1 MDNTL
6 TRAVSADTTNE
17 SRIMY
22 NKQADSNTAKALF
35 KEILEHDDT
44 EDTDGTPLT
53 SDEVNADRHKEEK
66 EEDDDCYYDD
76 SGLGDDDEDE
86 DDSDDD
92 EDDDLMNFLNDMYE
106 EREKFIDEK
115 EMTKGLKP
123 KKLGKKEFML
133 PEQRAAII
141 VCNDITLK
149 LNDETTVKT
158 TGQSLSIKRPE
169 ESEAYVFILNNSI
182 KLADEECYL
191 YVHQCNEYTENEL
204 KYKARFTY
212 NHTTESYSAEVP
224 SSCFNSGTYFI
235 FFDRVTSVVKQFTRY
250 GNSICFAMH
259 VHQEYD
265 FEEDYVPITG
275 ISCKIDSSRTRLSF
289 KVKFQHRVFYDT
301 GFNLD
306 IYNGNFNRVACTSE
320 TAWNFNY
327 QCERQVFEFN
337 ATSDIP
343 LKGRYFAILR
353 TNGVPM
359 YSLYFNVDKNGL
371 TTESSTFTAISL
383 IDKHFATQ
391 IDRSRYWKVF
401 CGIHGYG
408 NAKRCLL
415 RMDMR
420 NLFNKMRKSKNL
432 SGIKVNLN
440 IMYHGGSSKEELG
453 MLRKLQLALDDISNV
468 QEGDCIAL
476 CEAKTAYDPYED
488 ATSLFDESKDRG
500 ILLYNLTSLMNG
512 NSVVV
517 NKLLCTLKKDECHS
531 VCLIGSKSEIEQLFQ
546 TYPRLAEFFPKENS
560 IERYSFTA
568 DDYVRQC
575 MTTLQE
581 GDLYPTYEAI
591 DKIVDAIEKAFAG
604 GHLFGWTLTNIDKFT
619 NRHIIDNYYARQLKC
634 LKEKKQ
640 QSRIE
645 FATIEACDIDAA
657 ALSCKSASPF
667 EESIQQLNA
676 MVGLQDIKSSIT
688 TTFNRIKVNEERKR
702 LGLKV
707 KNDTCNH
714 MIFTGNP
721 GTGKTTVAKMVGKIY
736 HSLGLLSKGEVIC
749 ADRSKIV
756 GRYIGETE
764 RNMQRLLSEAK
775 GNVLFIDEAYTLCDS
790 LEDRRDFGY
799 RAIECLLT
807 VLSQKDSDIIVIFAG
822 YEKDIDRMMD
832 CNQGL
837 LGRFPYKF
845 NFKDYTEQELTEI
858 ALNLLNEEEYI
869 LSPEAEALLR
879 TTIAD
884 TVKHKT
890 KNFSNA
896 RWIEQ
901 YVNNGIKH
909 AQSDRLAVTGCN
921 PSVENYRRIE
931 IEDVRTAF
939 ELYKPKEEIQQ
950 RTIGFRA

>member
-1 MDNTL
+1 M
-6 TRAVSADTTNE
+6 DTTQEN
-17 SRIMY
+17 IMMMKK
-22 NKQADSNTAKALF
+22 KQTDSDTAKALF
-35 KEILEHDDT
+35 EGWFEHDET
-44 EDTDGTPLT
+44 EETDSTNLPA
-53 SDEVNADRHKEEK
+53 DEEATGSHDE
-66 EEDDDCYYDD
+66 EEDDYDNF
-76 SGLGDDDEDE
+76 DDDGLDNS
-86 DDSDDD
+86 SDDD
-92 EDDDLMNFLNDMYE
+92 DDDDDDLMKLINEMCE
-106 EREKFIDEK
+106 EHEKIIDEEK
-115 EMTKGLKP
+115 EMMKGLKLQ
-123 KKLGKKEFML
+123 KLGQKEFML
-133 PEQRAAII
+133 PEQRTPII
-141 VCNDITLK
+141 ACSDITLK
-149 LNDETTVKT
+149 LNDEYAVKAV
-158 TGQSLSIKRPE
+158 GQSLSIKKIE
-169 ESEAYVFILNNSI
+169 ESDTYTFKLNNSI
-182 KLADEECYL
+182 KLASGDCYL
-191 YVHQCNEYTENEL
+191 YVHSCNNYTDNKL

-212 NHTTESYSAEVP
+212 SHTTESYIAEVP
-224 SSCFNSGTYFI
+224 SSCFNSGTYFVL
-235 FFDRVTSVVKQFTRY
+235 FDRITSKDKQFSRF
-250 GNSICFAMH
+250 GNSICFPIY
-259 VHQEYD
+259 VYSEEDY
-265 FEEDYVPITG
+265 EEDYVPITST
-275 ISCKIDSSRTRLSF
+275 SCKIDSTRTKLSF
-289 KVKFQHRVFYDT
+289 RVRFQYRMLNDT

-306 IYNGNFNRVACTSE
+306 IYNENLNCVASTSE
-320 TAWNFNY
+320 TAWNYNY
-327 QCERQVFEFN
+327 RYERQAFEFN
-337 ATSDIP
+337 ATAVIP
-343 LKGRYFAILR
+343 LRGRYFAVLS
-353 TNGVPM
+353 TNGAPM
-359 YSLYFNVDKNGL
+359 HSLHFSVGKEGL
-371 TTESSTFTAISL
+371 TTESSTFTGISL
-383 IDKHFATQ
+383 IDKHFATL
-391 IDRSRYWKVF
+391 IDESPYWRRLSA
-401 CGIHGYG
+401 ISGYG
-408 NAKRCLL
+408 NAKRRLL
-415 RMDMR
+415 QMDMR
-420 NLFNKMRKSKNL
+420 NLFNKMRKSKGL

-440 IMYHGGSSKEELG
+440 MMYHGGSSKEELE
-453 MLRKLQLALDDISNV
+453 MLRKLQLALNDISNV

-488 ATSLFDESKDRG
+488 ATSLFTESGGRG

-512 NSVVV
+512 NSIVV
-517 NKLLCTLKKDECHS
+517 NKLLCTLKKNECHS

-546 TYPRLAEFFPKENS
+546 TYPQLAEFFPKENS

-575 MTTLQE
+575 MATLQE
-581 GDLYPTYEAI
+581 GDLYPTYEAR
-591 DKIVDAIEKAFAG
+591 DKIADTMEEAFAR
-604 GHLFGWTLTNIDKFT
+604 GHLFGWTLTNVDKFT
-619 NRHIIDNYYARQLKC
+619 HRHIIDNYYARQLKS
-634 LKEKKQ
+634 LKENRH
-640 QSRIE
+640 QSRID

-707 KNDTCNH
+707 KSDTCNH

-790 LEDRRDFGY
+790 LDDRRDFGY

-822 YEKDIDRMMD
+822 YEKEIDRMMD
-832 CNQGL
+832 SNQGL

-845 NFKDYTEQELTEI
+845 NFKDYTEQELTGI
-858 ALNLLNEEEYI
+858 ALNLLDEEEYI
-869 LSPEAEALLR
+869 LSPEAEELLR

-890 KNFSNA
+890 KKFSNA

-909 AQSDRLAVTGCN
+909 AQSDRLAQTSGN
-921 PSVENYRRIE
+921 PSLENYRRIE
-931 IEDVRTAF
+931 VEDVRTAF
-939 ELYKPKEEIQQ
+939 EQHKPKEEMQQ